1 MQVSVA
7 EWLAR
12 LTGVRIQVQ
21 ITPLTVVFIAT
32 TAAIYSLG
40 YGLRTLTAVLR
51 STQPFTLR
59 GMVK

>member
-1 MQVSVA
+1 MVSA
-7 EWLAR
+7 SDWCE
-12 LTGVRIQVQ
+12 RIQVQ
-21 ITPLTVVFIAT
+21 ITPLTVVFIVTA
-32 TAAIYSLG
+32 AAIYSLG